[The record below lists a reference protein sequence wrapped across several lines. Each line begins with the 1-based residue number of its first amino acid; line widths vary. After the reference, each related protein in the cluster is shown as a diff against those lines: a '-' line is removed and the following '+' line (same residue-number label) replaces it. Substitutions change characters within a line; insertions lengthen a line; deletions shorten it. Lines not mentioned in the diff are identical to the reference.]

1 MRLGPLGYH
10 DSPALIL
17 APPAGLGVE
26 PPTRFYMNLFDVY
39 I

>member
-10 DSPALIL
+10 DTCVLIL
-17 APPAGLGVE
+17 APPAGLGAGA
-26 PPTRFYMNLFDVY
+26 PARFYNYISDVC

>member
-17 APPAGLGVE
+17 APLAGLGVE
-26 PPTRFYMNLFDVY
+26 TPARFYVKLFDVS

>member
-10 DSPALIL
+10 DTFIL
-17 APPAGLGVE
+17 APPAGLGAE
-26 PPTRFYMNLFDVY
+26 APTRFYTYLPDLR